1 MRAYVS
7 GAECDRISA
16 RSAPALSAFTI
27 SIAFICTYAIFA
39 LAVIPFAGNPGPKVP
54 AVGVLF
60 AATVFA
66 TELPTSLMLFVRFR
80 ANPHWSLLILGSAFL
95 YSALM
100 VVPHVLTIP
109 GAVLTDQI
117 LVAGSQQAPGYLFVF
132 WVIGFAL
139 LTFVS
144 VILET
149 SASRHQFALERVD
162 RAVCIAVSAVSVVVL
177 SITLIAILLGDHL
190 PALIK
195 EPSSWTGLNRFLV
208 LTATA
213 LIAGSIVIV
222 LFSIRNELFLW
233 LAMMLAMVAVAQL
246 ISGAGGARYTVGWLV
261 ARLLWIISGCVLFLY
276 FLRQFASQQSQLV
289 VSDRALQA
297 TVAELDHRVK
307 NILAEVAVVASS
319 TRQGSRSI
327 DEFLQSLNGRIQ
339 SMAAAHSLLSKSGWQ
354 GVGLDALVRN
364 ELAPYA
370 TDTNITISGTDIML
384 TAAQTQAVAK
394 VLHELAT
401 NAAKYGALSI
411 PGGHVSVSWE
421 RNPSGDG
428 TNLSI
433 VWQELDGPPVKSE
446 AHSSYGTDLIRNLIP
461 HELGGKVDFVFASDG
476 VSCRIEIPI
485 GQA

>member
-1 MRAYVS
+1 MRACMS
-7 GAECDRISA
+7 GAESDRIGA
-16 RSAPALSAFTI
+16 RSARAHSAFTI

-39 LAVIPFAGNPGPKVP
+39 LAVIPFAGYPGPKAP
-54 AVGVLF
+54 AISLLF
-60 AATVFA
+60 GATVFA
-66 TELPTSLMLFVRFR
+66 TELPTSLLLFVRFR

-100 VVPHVLTIP
+100 VVPHMLTFP
-109 GAVLTDQI
+109 GVVLTDQT
-117 LVAGSQQAPGYLFVF
+117 LVGGSQQAPGYLFVF

-144 VILET
+144 VIFET
-149 SASRHQFALERVD
+149 CASRYQFAPERVD
-162 RAVCIAVSAVSVVVL
+162 RAVYTAVSAVSVVVL
-177 SITLIAILLGDHL
+177 SVTLIAILLGDHL
-190 PALIK
+190 PALIT
-195 EPSSWTGLNRFLV
+195 EPPGWTGLSQFLV
-208 LTATA
+208 LTATV
-213 LIAGSIVIV
+213 LIAGSIAIV

-233 LAMMLAMVAVAQL
+233 LAMMLTMVAVAHI
-246 ISGAGGARYTVGWLV
+246 ISSAGGARYTVGWLV
-261 ARLLWIISGCVLFLY
+261 ARLTWIISGCVLFLY
-276 FLRQFASQQSQLV
+276 FLRQFASQQSRLV

-319 TRQGSRSI
+319 TRQSSRSI

-354 GVGLDALVRN
+354 GVGLDALVRD

-370 TDTNITISGTDIML
+370 TNKNITISGADIIL
-384 TAAQTQAVAK
+384 TAAETRAMAK

-411 PGGHVSVSWE
+411 PGGQVSVNWD
-421 RNPSGDG
+421 RKQNGDG

-433 VWQELDGPPVKSE
+433 VWQELNGP
-446 AHSSYGTDLIRNLIP
+446 T
-461 HELGGKVDFVFASDG
+461 
-476 VSCRIEIPI
+476 
-485 GQA
+485 

>member
-7 GAECDRISA
+7 GAESDRISA

-39 LAVIPFAGNPGPKVP
+39 LVVIPFAGNPGPKVP
-54 AVGVLF
+54 AVSVLF

-100 VVPHVLTIP
+100 VVPHPLTIP
-109 GAVLTDQI
+109 GALLTDQTLI
-117 LVAGSQQAPGYLFVF
+117 VGSQQASGYIFVF
-132 WVIGFAL
+132 WVTGFAL

-144 VILET
+144 VVLET
-149 SASRHQFALERVD
+149 CASRHQFALERVD

-195 EPSSWTGLNRFLV
+195 EPSSWTGLNRVLV

-261 ARLLWIISGCVLFLY
+261 ARLFWIISGCVLFLY

-289 VSDRALQA
+289 VSDCALQA

-327 DEFLQSLNGRIQ
+327 DEFLQSL
-339 SMAAAHSLLSKSGWQ
+339 K
-354 GVGLDALVRN
+354 DA
-364 ELAPYA
+364 
-370 TDTNITISGTDIML
+370 S
-384 TAAQTQAVAK
+384 
-394 VLHELAT
+394 
-401 NAAKYGALSI
+401 
-411 PGGHVSVSWE
+411 
-421 RNPSGDG
+421 NP
-428 TNLSI
+428 
-433 VWQELDGPPVKSE
+433 WRPPI
-446 AHSSYGTDLIRNLIP
+446 A
-461 HELGGKVDFVFASDG
+461 
-476 VSCRIEIPI
+476 C
-485 GQA
+485 

>member
-1 MRAYVS
+1 
-7 GAECDRISA
+7 
-16 RSAPALSAFTI
+16 
-27 SIAFICTYAIFA
+27 
-39 LAVIPFAGNPGPKVP
+39 
-54 AVGVLF
+54 
-60 AATVFA
+60 
-66 TELPTSLMLFVRFR
+66 MLFVRFR
-80 ANPHWSLLILGSAFL
+80 ANPHWSILILGSAFL

-109 GAVLTDQI
+109 GAVLTDQT
-117 LVAGSQQAPGYLFVF
+117 LVGGSQQAPGYLFVF
-132 WVIGFAL
+132 WVIGFSL

-144 VILET
+144 VIFET

-162 RAVCIAVSAVSVVVL
+162 RAVYIAVSAVSVVVL

-190 PALIK
+190 PAVIK
-195 EPSSWTGLNRFLV
+195 EPSSWTGLNRFLG

-213 LIAGSIVIV
+213 LIAGSIAIV

-233 LAMMLAMVAVAQL
+233 LAMMLTMVAVAQI

-339 SMAAAHSLLSKSGWQ
+339 SMAAAHSLLSKSGWR

-370 TDTNITISGTDIML
+370 TNTNITISGTDIML
-384 TAAQTQAVAK
+384 TAAETQALAK

-401 NAAKYGALSI
+401 NAANMARYRSLAATY
-411 PGGHVSVSWE
+411 
-421 RNPSGDG
+421 R
-428 TNLSI
+428 
-433 VWQELDGPPVKSE
+433 
-446 AHSSYGTDLIRNLIP
+446 
-461 HELGGKVDFVFASDG
+461 
-476 VSCRIEIPI
+476 
-485 GQA
+485 